1 MALDPAWI
9 WAVLVGVEVTGARK
23 VVQCMHAGGRYRDN
37 RDDVRDSV
45 RDGYTYRL
53 TESLAE
59 VIRQVDGLREPAH
72 ETEDGWV
79 EATPIEDILDTAD
92 LHAEKRQLQVAL
104 EEAIRARA
112 CARRCRGV
120 DYSLGA
126 ALVPVLL
133 LVPIPTWPLVA
144 DRDILTGGWLY
155 VILTLIA
162 VFAVASLVL
171 FILEIRAEND
181 LEVALGEQGPS
192 RERIGG

>member
-1 MALDPAWI
+1 VALDPAWI
-9 WAVLVGVEVTGARK
+9 WAVLAGVELAGARK
-23 VVQCMHAGGRYRDN
+23 VVQCMHARGRYPDKRQ
-37 RDDVRDSV
+37 DVRDSV

-79 EATPIEDILDTAD
+79 EATPIEDILATAD
-92 LHAEKRQLQVAL
+92 LHAEKEQLQLAL
-104 EEAIRARA
+104 EDAIRARA
-112 CARRCRGV
+112 CARRCRGL
-120 DYSLGA
+120 DYGLGA

-133 LVPIPTWPLVA
+133 LVPIPAWPLVA
-144 DRDILTGGWLY
+144 DRDIVTGGWLY

-171 FILEIRAEND
+171 FVLAIRAEDD
-181 LEVALGEQGPS
+181 LQVALLEQGPS